1 MKEKMG
7 MMAGK
12 TMTREE
18 AMAILNI
25 EEGDKLDSE
34 KESEPELDEE
44 GYSKE
49 TLDPELIMKR
59 FETMIEKNQVANGGS
74 FYI

>member
-1 MKEKMG
+1 MIGSGGSSNQGGQAQEGFNKMKEKMG

-25 EEGDKLDSE
+25 EEGDKLDSD

-44 GYSKE
+44 G
-49 TLDPELIMKR
+49 
-59 FETMIEKNQVANGGS
+59 
-74 FYI
+74 

>member
-44 GYSKE
+44 G
-49 TLDPELIMKR
+49 
-59 FETMIEKNQVANGGS
+59 
-74 FYI
+74 